1 MKKIVLAAVLST
13 MAVAAS
19 AQVYVGGH
27 VGQSHVRADC
37 SGDISCDKSDTGYKL
52 TAGYKLNPVV
62 ALEASYVNFGKLTRR
77 VLDDNA
83 DPATIEVK
91 ANGFLFAAAFRHQA
105 TPEFGLVGR
114 LGLSSLK
121 SKGSFRS
128 PTSSESENFS
138 STKPYIGLGA
148 EYALTK
154 QVRLTAGADFTR
166 IKLDD
171 ESSSVRLLSIGAQYD
186 F

>member
-19 AQVYVGGH
+19 AQVYVAGH
-27 VGQSHVRADC
+27 VGQSHFKVDCADML
-37 SGDISCDKSDTGYKL
+37 SCDRSDTGYKL

-62 ALEASYVNFGKLTRR
+62 ALEASYVSFGKSKGRG
-77 VLDDNA
+77 LDDNA
-83 DPATIEVK
+83 DTANIELKAT
-91 ANGFLFAAAFRHQA
+91 GFLFAAAFRHLV
-105 TPEFGLVGR
+105 TPELGLVGR
-114 LGLSSLK
+114 LGLSNLK

-128 PTSSESENFS
+128 PTEGGSESQS

-166 IKLDD
+166 AKLSD
-171 ESSSVRLLSIGAQYD
+171 EGYSVRLLSIGAQYD